1 MSHNV
6 VMIVCLLIQVSF
18 IAVLAIFLFNNKQAV
33 DKFLKRALVVLRIL
47 LVILAADEVQVLL
60 HV

>member
-6 VMIVCLLIQVSF
+6 VVIVCLLIQVSF
-18 IAVLAIFLFNNKQAV
+18 IAVLAIFLFNNKKAV
-33 DKFLKRALVVLRIL
+33 DQFLKRALVVLRIL
-47 LVILAADEVQVLL
+47 LVILAADEVQVHL